1 MKVLVYFQ
9 PNAKHDNFEGA
20 RLRKTIKSAL
30 EMKNIPYTDT
40 LMGDFDVAHFLYVE
54 DESLLLELKERHI
67 PIIVSA
73 LYAESDPEAS
83 FLEYKN
89 KDGEKII
96 TVKNKA
102 IKLLEKADL
111 ILVPNNTAKTILEG
125 AGINI
130 PIEICPLGVNFS
142 RFDFSRD
149 DEKGIF
155 YRYFSCEKGKTIVIS
170 LGDLSLSGFNAY
182 INAAKEYKDANFYYF
197 LKEERGIKLSKE
209 NKRILKNLPV
219 NLFLTKLVPDDVYR
233 SALIN
238 CDLFVNLDYKPTGIV
253 SISEAMAAKCQI
265 ISREQELLKDILVD
279 QKTAYVAEYTE
290 TLESIIKDYLDGK
303 LKPTIENAYKEIS
316 KNDINAF
323 GDNLIGKYQTLIN
336 K

>member
-197 LKEERGIKLSKE
+197 LKFFS
-209 NKRILKNLPV
+209 
-219 NLFLTKLVPDDVYR
+219 
-233 SALIN
+233 
-238 CDLFVNLDYKPTGIV
+238 
-253 SISEAMAAKCQI
+253 
-265 ISREQELLKDILVD
+265 
-279 QKTAYVAEYTE
+279 
-290 TLESIIKDYLDGK
+290 YL
-303 LKPTIENAYKEIS
+303 
-316 KNDINAF
+316 
-323 GDNLIGKYQTLIN
+323 
-336 K
+336 